1 MMRVVV
7 RNALA
12 GATISC
18 ALATVLLLFASQ
30 QLRHALTISPL
41 AIHWA
46 ALEQLAADFLY
57 MWCAATLGTLIYGAL
72 AQRLGIYGQG
82 SHALRKWKNGLLGL
96 LIIVPIV
103 AFLPAANR
111 FAGVSPEITA
121 PLYIAIALA
130 IVLSDVHGPPGAL
143 AAGD

>member
-7 RNALA
+7 RNALT
-12 GATISC
+12 GATVSC
-18 ALATVLLLFASQ
+18 VLATVFLLFASQ
-30 QLRHALTISPL
+30 QLRHALTIGPL
-41 AIHWA
+41 AVHWA
-46 ALEQLAADFLY
+46 ALEQLATDFLY
-57 MWCAATLGTLIYGAL
+57 MWCAAALGTFVYGAL

-82 SHALRKWKNGLLGL
+82 SHALPKWKNGLLGL

-111 FAGVSPEITA
+111 LAGVSAEIAA
-121 PLYIAIALA
+121 PLDIAIALA
-130 IVLSDVHGPPGAL
+130 IVLSEAHAPPGAF